1 MAAIKPFRYLVVY
14 PQMLREMERRSHERQ
29 DREWAA

>member
-14 PQMLREMERRSHERQ
+14 PQMLRVMERRWCERQ
-29 DREWAA
+29 DRESPA

>member
-14 PQMLREMERRSHERQ
+14 PQMLRAIKRRWREQQ
-29 DREWAA
+29 DHGSSA